1 MDVLTYSALNEQA
14 SLQKQ
19 VAAKQKELFDLKANA
34 GSSGGSGVDAE
45 DAAKAWLCGDDSV
58 QRYLQ
63 ICPEDTTKWAC
74 IHEGSDWTGNLKVSN
89 DDGYYRCG
97 CNCTWTVPSGTTKAR
112 FQLWGAGGGA
122 NHPSRCCGITPFGAT
137 GAYLS
142 VIIPVT
148 AGQSYTLCSG
158 CAYCCYGYAQSG
170 SPRNAGCPSYVQ
182 GPGLCYLCAAGG
194 SGSLSIFVGARYGY
208 CYNCAPPC
216 LNGSDM
222 NYFVCNDGGSWCR
235 NSGCTGGFWDYV
247 SDANYYGTTNIAA
260 PTSENVIYGLRGMF
274 QKWCVHSNNYGCFWH
289 PPVKGYET
297 NSSGSQ
303 NPCDKQSFD
312 NGTTCCGKGFDAWT
326 GDRLRLHSA
335 GGYMS
340 VAMGGC
346 TDHCGSAGKYGMVCV
361 QWQ

>member
-1 MDVLTYSALNEQA
+1 MDVLVYSALNEQS
-14 SLQKQ
+14 SLKKQ
-19 VAAKQKELFDLKANA
+19 VAAKQKELFDLKANQ
-34 GSSGGSGVDAE
+34 GSGQ
-45 DAAKAWLCGDDSV
+45 AAGDPDDMAKKWLSGSDSV
-58 QRYLQ
+58 EKYLQ
-63 ICPEDTTKWAC
+63 ICPEDTDKWAC
-74 IHEGSDWTGNLKVSN
+74 IYEGSDWTGDLLVRNN
-89 DDGYYRCG
+89 DGYYRCG
-97 CNCTWTVPSGTTKAR
+97 CQCTWTVPSGATKAR

-148 AGQSYTLCSG
+148 AGNSYTICAG
-158 CAYCCYGYAQSG
+158 CAYCCYGYPQSG

-194 SGSLSIFVGARYGY
+194 SGSLGIFMGARYGY

-222 NYFVCNDGGSWCR
+222 NYFVCHEGGTWCR

-247 SDANYYGTTNIAA
+247 SDANYYGTTNISN

-289 PPVKGYET
+289 PNVKGYET
-297 NSSGSQ
+297 NTSGSEAPQ
-303 NPCDKQSFD
+303 CKQDFS
-312 NGTTCCGKGFDAWT
+312 NGTTCCGKGYDAWT
-326 GDRLRLHSA
+326 GGYLRVPSA

-346 TDHCGSAGKYGMVCV
+346 QDHCGSSGKYGQVCV

>member
-1 MDVLTYSALNEQA
+1 MDVLVYSALNEQS
-14 SLQKQ
+14 SLKKQ
-19 VAAKQKELFDLKANA
+19 VAAKQKELFDLKANQ
-34 GSSGGSGVDAE
+34 GSG
-45 DAAKAWLCGDDSV
+45 AAAGDPDTMPKTRLSGNDSV
-58 QRYLQ
+58 EKYLQ
-63 ICPEDTTKWAC
+63 ICPEDTDKWAC
-74 IHEGSDWTGNLKVSN
+74 IYGGADWTGDILVRNN
-89 DDGYYRCG
+89 DGYYRCG
-97 CNCTWTVPSGTTKAR
+97 CNCTWTVPSGATKAR

-148 AGQSYTLCSG
+148 AGNSYTICAG
-158 CAYCCYGYAQSG
+158 CAYCCYGYPQSG

-194 SGSLSIFVGARYGY
+194 SGSLGIFMGARYGY

-222 NYFVCNDGGSWCR
+222 NYFSCHDGGTWCR
-235 NSGCTGGFWDYV
+235 NSGCTGGFWDYAA
-247 SDANYYGTTNIAA
+247 DANYYGTTNISN
-260 PTSENVIYGLRGMF
+260 PTSENIIYGLRGMF

-289 PPVKGYET
+289 PNVKGYEENT
-297 NSSGSQ
+297 SGSEAPQ
-303 NPCDKQSFD
+303 CKQSFT
-312 NGTTCCGKGFDAWT
+312 NTCCGKGFDAWT
-326 GDRLRLHSA
+326 GGYMRVPSA

-340 VAMGGC
+340 VAFGGC
-346 TDHCGSAGKYGMVCV
+346 QDHCGSAGKYGQVCV

>member
-1 MDVLTYSALNEQA
+1 MDVLVYSALNEQS
-14 SLQKQ
+14 SLKKQ
-19 VAAKQKELFDLKANA
+19 VAAKQKELFDLKANQ
-34 GSSGGSGVDAE
+34 GSGAAAGDP
-45 DAAKAWLCGDDSV
+45 DTMAKAWLSGNDSV
-58 QRYLQ
+58 EKYLQ
-63 ICPEDTTKWAC
+63 ICPEATDKWAC
-74 IHEGSDWTGNLKVSN
+74 IYGGADWTGDILVRNN
-89 DDGYYRCG
+89 DGYYRCG
-97 CNCTWTVPSGTTKAR
+97 CNCTWTVPSGATKAR

-148 AGQSYTLCSG
+148 SGQSYTICAG
-158 CAYCCYGYAQSG
+158 CAYCCYGYPQSG

-194 SGSLSIFVGARYGY
+194 SGSLGIFMGARYGY

-222 NYFVCNDGGSWCR
+222 NYFSCHDGGTWCR
-235 NSGCTGGFWDYV
+235 NSGCTGGFWDYAA
-247 SDANYYGTTNIAA
+247 DANYYGTTNISN
-260 PTSENVIYGLRGMF
+260 PTSENIIYGLRGMF

-289 PPVKGYET
+289 PNVKGYEENT
-297 NSSGSQ
+297 SGSEAPQ
-303 NPCDKQSFD
+303 CKQSFT
-312 NGTTCCGKGFDAWT
+312 NTCCGKGFDAWT
-326 GDRLRLHSA
+326 GGYMRVASA

-346 TDHCGSAGKYGMVCV
+346 QDHCGSAGKYGQVCV

>member
-14 SLQKQ
+14 SLKKQ

-34 GSSGGSGVDAE
+34 GSGGSGAADAE
-45 DAAKAWLCGDDSV
+45 DASKAWLCGDASIE
-58 QRYLQ
+58 RYLQ
-63 ICPEDTTKWAC
+63 ICPEDTSKWGC
-74 IHEGSDWTGNLKVSN
+74 IHEGSGWTGDLKVAN
-89 DDGYYRCG
+89 EDGYYRCG
-97 CNCTWTVPSGTTKAR
+97 CNCTWTVPSGATKAR

-148 AGQSYTLCSG
+148 SGQSYTLCAG
-158 CAYCCYGYAQSG
+158 CAYCCYGYPQSG

-182 GPGLCYLCAAGG
+182 GPGLCYVCAQGG
-194 SGSLSIFVGARYGY
+194 SGSLGIFMGARYGY

-222 NYFVCNDGGSWCR
+222 NYFSCHEGGTWCR

-247 SDANYYGTTNIAA
+247 SDANYFGTTNIAT
-260 PTSENVIYGLRGMF
+260 PTGENVIYGLRGMF

-297 NSSGSQ
+297 NTSGSN
-303 NPCDKQSFD
+303 NPNQKQSFD

-326 GDRLRLHSA
+326 GDRLRLHGA

-346 TDHCGSAGKYGMVCV
+346 QDHCGSSGKYGMVCV